1 VDFGRNSRRIEESGV
16 VAVSSIVTD
25 IESIEQ
31 YMALLFPTATIY
43 LQYVPSQPTANSLS
57 IRFQGADTGTE
68 TAYHIARH
76 REYQLVYFGTSNVD
90 VLTKMDA
97 LDRKLNNDLVI
108 PIKDSLRYMR
118 VESFSL
124 SQPFKTENGIDA
136 IIGVLAVTVREARD
150 QEQFE
155 KIMNVYARYE

>member
-1 VDFGRNSRRIEESGV
+1 V

-31 YMALLFPTATIY
+31 YVAPLFPTATIY
-43 LQYVPSQPTANSLS
+43 LQYVPPQPTANSLS

-68 TAYHIARH
+68 TAFHMARH
-76 REYQLVYFGTSNVD
+76 REYQLVYFGTSNID

-108 PIKDSLRYMR
+108 PIKDSTRYLR

>member
-1 VDFGRNSRRIEESGV
+1 V

-25 IESIEQ
+25 LESIEQ
-31 YMALLFPTATIY
+31 YVTPLFPAAAIY
-43 LQYVPSQPTANSLS
+43 LQYVPPQPTANSLS

-68 TAYHIARH
+68 TAYHMARR
-76 REYQLVYFGTSNVD
+76 REYQLVYFGASNID
-90 VLTKMDA
+90 VLTKMDE

-108 PIKDSLRYMR
+108 PIKDSTRYLR

-124 SQPFKTENGIDA
+124 SQPFKTENGVDA

-150 QEQFE
+150 QQEYE
-155 KIMNVYARYE
+155 KIMNVSARYEFRPSF

>member
-1 VDFGRNSRRIEESGV
+1 V

-25 IESIEQ
+25 LESIEQ
-31 YMALLFPTATIY
+31 YVTPLFPAAAIY
-43 LQYVPSQPTANSLS
+43 LQYVPPQPTANSLS

-68 TAYHIARH
+68 TAYHMARR
-76 REYQLVYFGTSNVD
+76 REYQLVYFGASNID
-90 VLTKMDA
+90 VLTKMDE

-108 PIKDSLRYMR
+108 PIKDSTRYLR

-124 SQPFKTENGIDA
+124 SQPFKTENGVDA

-150 QEQFE
+150 QQQYE
-155 KIMNVYARYE
+155 KIMNVYARHE

>member
-1 VDFGRNSRRIEESGV
+1 V

-31 YMALLFPTATIY
+31 YVAPLFPTATIY
-43 LQYVPSQPTANSLS
+43 LQYVPPQPTANSLS
-57 IRFQGADTGTE
+57 IRFQGADTSTE
-68 TAYHIARH
+68 TAYHMARH
-76 REYQLVYFGTSNVD
+76 REYQLVYFGASNVD
-90 VLTKMDA
+90 VLTKMDT

-108 PIKDSLRYMR
+108 PIKDSTRYLR

-136 IIGVLAVTVREARD
+136 IIGVLAVTVREARGQ
-150 QEQFE
+150 QEYE
-155 KIMNVYARYE
+155 KIMNVSARYEFRPSF

>member
-1 VDFGRNSRRIEESGV
+1 V
-16 VAVSSIVTD
+16 VAVSSIITD

-31 YMALLFPTATIY
+31 YVAPLFPTATIY
-43 LQYVPSQPTANSLS
+43 LQYVPPQPTANSLS
-57 IRFQGADTGTE
+57 IRLQGADTSTE
-68 TAYHIARH
+68 TAYHMARH

-90 VLTKMDA
+90 VITKMDA
-97 LDRKLNNDLVI
+97 LDRKLNNDLLI
-108 PIKDSLRYMR
+108 PIKDSTRYLR

-150 QEQFE
+150 QQQYE
-155 KIMNVYARYE
+155 KIMNVYARQE

>member
-1 VDFGRNSRRIEESGV
+1 V

-31 YMALLFPTATIY
+31 YVAPLFPAATIY
-43 LQYVPSQPTANSLS
+43 LQYVPAQPTTNSLS
-57 IRFQGADTGTE
+57 IRFQGAGTETE
-68 TAYHIARH
+68 TAYHMARH
-76 REYQLVYFGTSNVD
+76 REYQLVYFGNSNVD

-97 LDRKLNNDLVI
+97 LDRRLNNDLVI

-118 VESFSL
+118 IESFSL

-136 IIGVLAVTVREARD
+136 MIGVLAVTVREARD
-150 QEQFE
+150 QQQYE
-155 KIMNVYARYE
+155 KIMNVYTRRL

>member
-1 VDFGRNSRRIEESGV
+1 V

-31 YMALLFPTATIY
+31 YVAPLFPAATIY
-43 LQYVPSQPTANSLS
+43 LQYVPAQPTANSLS
-57 IRFQGADTGTE
+57 IRFQGASTETE
-68 TAYHIARH
+68 TAYHMARH

-118 VESFSL
+118 IESFSL
-124 SQPFKTENGIDA
+124 SQPFVTESGINA
-136 IIGVLAVTVREARD
+136 MIGVLAVTAREARD
-150 QEQFE
+150 QQQYE
-155 KIMNVYARYE
+155 KIMSVDARYDE

>member
-1 VDFGRNSRRIEESGV
+1 V

-31 YMALLFPTATIY
+31 YVAPLFPAATIY
-43 LQYVPSQPTANSLS
+43 LQHVPTQPTTNSLS
-57 IRFQGADTGTE
+57 IRFQSASTETE
-68 TAYHIARH
+68 TAYHMARY

-97 LDRKLNNDLVI
+97 LDRQLNNDLLI
-108 PIKDSLRYMR
+108 PIKDSTRYLR

-136 IIGVLAVTVREARD
+136 MIGVLSVTVREARD
-150 QEQFE
+150 QQQYE
-155 KIMNVYARYE
+155 KIMNVYARHE